1 MSTHDWRVCKKNS
14 LNLDSLYVPVYWLES
29 VYITGTVACL
39 CQHSSVL
46 EEDSGKAPADFEMK
60 ESYDWLHET
69 EQNIHK
75 PPRPRNNPACCFI
88 CLWGVMENLNF
99 SWTVMC
105 THFLSPSR
113 HPNLGH
119 LWCLYELKAQTVNLA
134 PTCDQG
140 YPAIPLWRPDSGGVT
155 PSPLKAK

>member
-14 LNLDSLYVPVYWLES
+14 LNLDSLYVPVYWLET

-39 CQHSSVL
+39 CQHSSAL

-60 ESYDWLHET
+60 ESYGWLHEPD
-69 EQNIHK
+69 QDIHK
-75 PPRPRNNPACCFI
+75 PPRLRNNPACCCIF
-88 CLWGVMENLNF
+88 LWCVLENLNL

-113 HPNLGH
+113 HP
-119 LWCLYELKAQTVNLA
+119 Q
-134 PTCDQG
+134 
-140 YPAIPLWRPDSGGVT
+140 PLPSMMSIWTKGTNSK
-155 PSPLKAK
+155 PSPTLRPGLSCYSLMASRQWRGDSKPT